1 MVVKDF
7 IMLAFLLLL
16 PSVANCQIS
25 TRSSDVSVV
34 DYRQPYDSLSNFEF
48 DYDVISK
55 EYYSCEDAKKY
66 VMSELSR
73 YENQK
78 IYFVE
83 MPKKKAAQNKEWRI
97 SDDLSRLRGKYYTIF
112 KIEPKIEK
120 SYSGTYKLDKIVFKI
135 VDDSGKK
142 TKWVTPPYSCDDAVL
157 VGYYD
162 RLKSESVGKHFI
174 YNGIVT
180 GKRANFINP
189 ELTHK
194 ALNTRSNK
202 TIPLNFGEEWTCT
215 DIQLVDDDIVIQLYA
230 VFENFKGDEILAR
243 IENIFKT
250 KGEQDVT
257 FYSCFVRED
266 KYSDYKAN
274 LIKQFGE
281 DSANKILMHTVSL
294 GMTEEMC
301 KEAWGNPIEINSTHL
316 DGKTL
321 IQWVYNNSF
330 LYFDNGIL
338 TSVQN

>member
-1 MVVKDF
+1 M
-7 IMLAFLLLL
+7 
-16 PSVANCQIS
+16 
-25 TRSSDVSVV
+25 
-34 DYRQPYDSLSNFEF
+34 
-48 DYDVISK
+48 
-55 EYYSCEDAKKY
+55 
-66 VMSELSR
+66 
-73 YENQK
+73 
-78 IYFVE
+78 
-83 MPKKKAAQNKEWRI
+83 
-97 SDDLSRLRGKYYTIF
+97 
-112 KIEPKIEK
+112 
-120 SYSGTYKLDKIVFKI
+120 
-135 VDDSGKK
+135 
-142 TKWVTPPYSCDDAVL
+142 
-157 VGYYD
+157 
-162 RLKSESVGKHFI
+162 
-174 YNGIVT
+174 
-180 GKRANFINP
+180 
-189 ELTHK
+189 
-194 ALNTRSNK
+194 
-202 TIPLNFGEEWTCT
+202 
-215 DIQLVDDDIVIQLYA
+215 
-230 VFENFKGDEILAR
+230 AR